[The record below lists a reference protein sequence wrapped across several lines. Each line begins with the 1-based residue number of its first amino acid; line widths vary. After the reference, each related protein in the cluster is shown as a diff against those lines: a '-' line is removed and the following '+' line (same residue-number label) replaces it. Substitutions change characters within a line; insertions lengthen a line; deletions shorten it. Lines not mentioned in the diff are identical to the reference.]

1 MTWGVTLYFAACV
14 FAAAFVRGYSG
25 FGFSLLAVTSLSLV
39 LPPAEIIPPIFMM
52 EVAASL
58 SLLPSIWRD
67 IHWRSLLPL
76 SIGCLAGTPLGVRFL
91 ATIPAAPMKVAMAAA
106 VLASVAL
113 LRSGYVRKTMPS
125 TTETVATG
133 AVSGVL
139 NGAFGIGGPPV
150 VVFFF
155 SSPAGAS
162 ISRASLIA
170 FFVGTDAIG
179 LAFFAFQGLLTA
191 DAFSRFLMFLPPL
204 LLGQWA
210 GARSFKTADPAV
222 FRQWVLV
229 LLAVLALLT
238 GTQGVWSLL
247 RG

>member
-1 MTWGVTLYFAACV
+1 M
-14 FAAAFVRGYSG
+14 
-25 FGFSLLAVTSLSLV
+25 
-39 LPPAEIIPPIFMM
+39 PPF
-52 EVAASL
+52 
-58 SLLPSIWRD
+58 
-67 IHWRSLLPL
+67 
-76 SIGCLAGTPLGVRFL
+76 
-91 ATIPAAPMKVAMAAA
+91 PAAPMKIAMAIA

-125 TTETVATG
+125 PAETVATG

-155 SSPAGAS
+155 NSPAGAT

-170 FFVGTDAIG
+170 FFIGTDAIG
-179 LAFFAFQGLLTA
+179 LAFFAHQGLLTS
-191 DAFSRFLMFLPPL
+191 DAFYRFLLFVPPL
-204 LLGQWA
+204 LLGQWV
-210 GARSFKTADPAV
+210 GAASFKTADPAV

-238 GTQGVWSLL
+238 GAQGVWSQLQ
-247 RG
+247 G